1 MNAIS
6 QTGTKKYDEK
16 STVRIDT
23 ITALYI
29 ANDLIDGDVCKA
41 ERKLLVEN
49 IQQYKLA
56 VSQRDSV
63 ILLLEQ
69 KIANMEQKA
78 TLLEQKIDLKDEQIT
93 IIKKQADKK
102 WTLGFVGG
110 YGLAITQEPKFGAFV
125 GVGISRTVF
134 KF

>member
-6 QTGTKKYDEK
+6 QKGTKKEEEK
-16 STVRIDT
+16 SLVRIDT

-41 ERKLLVEN
+41 ERKLLNDN
-49 IQQYKLA
+49 IKEMKKA
-56 VSQRDSV
+56 ISERDSV

-69 KIANMEQKA
+69 KVAGLELKA
-78 TLLEQKIDLKDEQIT
+78 DKLQDKSDKKDE
-93 IIKKQADKK
+93 IIDIVKKQADKK
-102 WTLGFVGG
+102 WSLGFVGG
-110 YGLAITQEPKFGAFV
+110 YGFGITDEPKFGMFI
-125 GVGISRTVF
+125 GLGISRPIF